1 MKNALTT
8 GDRLANW
15 GCKGEVSCVFC
26 RNGMESREHLFFSCR
41 FSSRIWKEVMCRCN
55 ITSFSV
61 VWDDV
66 RRFGVKEWRKK
77 SMAANI
83 CRLALSSTIY
93 NLWRN

>member
-1 MKNALTT
+1 
-8 GDRLANW
+8 
-15 GCKGEVSCVFC
+15 
-26 RNGMESREHLFFSCR
+26 MESDDHLFFSCR
-41 FSSRIWKEVMCRCN
+41 FISRIWKEVMRRCN